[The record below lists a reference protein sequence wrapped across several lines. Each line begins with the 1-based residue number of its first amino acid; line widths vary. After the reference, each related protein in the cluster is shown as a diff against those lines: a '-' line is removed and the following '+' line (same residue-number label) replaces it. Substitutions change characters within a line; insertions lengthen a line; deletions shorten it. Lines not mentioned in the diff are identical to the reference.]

1 MADTAEKDYNTVKR
15 RVACVTNHL
24 IPLHHHHFPP
34 ITTTCGN
41 SNVELCNAASIN
53 DSYHRIHG
61 EVPTHEVVWKL
72 ASDYESG
79 NEFHFT
85 DIIYEKAVGEG
96 IAKVKLFMELS
107 SQICYYVTM
116 LNGF

>member
-1 MADTAEKDYNTVKR
+1 MADTAEKDHNTVKR
-15 RVACVTNHL
+15 RVTCVTNHL
-24 IPLHHHHFPP
+24 IPLHHHHLPP
-34 ITTTCGN
+34 ITTTGGN

-61 EVPTHEVVWKL
+61 EVPTHEVEWKL
-72 ASDYESG
+72 ASDCESG

-107 SQICYYVTM
+107 S
-116 LNGF
+116 

>member
-85 DIIYEKAVGEG
+85 DIIYEKAVGDG
-96 IAKVKLFMELS
+96 IAKVKAFMELS
-107 SQICYYVTM
+107 SQIYYYVTV